1 MARRAVAIYR
11 EKKRVRRP
19 GIHAKSK
26 TSSHKTSRFYR
37 KNIMFKGA
45 NKLYGYVEYI

>member
-11 EKKRVRRP
+11 EKKSVRRP

-26 TSSHKTSRFYR
+26 TSNHKTSRFYR
-37 KNIMFKGA
+37 KKYRGQ
-45 NKLYGYVEYI
+45 GH